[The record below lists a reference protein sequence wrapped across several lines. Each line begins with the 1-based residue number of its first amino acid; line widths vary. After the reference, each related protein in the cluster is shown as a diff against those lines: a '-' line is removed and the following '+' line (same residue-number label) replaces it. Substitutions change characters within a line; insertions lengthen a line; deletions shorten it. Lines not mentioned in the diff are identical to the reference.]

1 LSRANRRPFDPFTLT
16 VLSLASCDLVRAP
29 VRTCVGACAAALGI
43 ALLRGAIHGAMAA
56 TPSTGGSMNFHSSS
70 STVPSLLDDPA
81 RPEADEAEH
90 TVLNAVRTWLRPR
103 CDAQGRSANWR
114 AVLSEAGVTADGL
127 GYFDLLM
134 HQLRRSARRRLDT
147 RCRCA
152 RELAKDEASL
162 LQTIALLQRVRGD
175 AAVELLNDWLSEPA
189 LSGVLKIVRWFAI
202 ALLDAGLVIQ
212 VRKRRV
218 TYMH

>member
-1 LSRANRRPFDPFTLT
+1 
-16 VLSLASCDLVRAP
+16 
-29 VRTCVGACAAALGI
+29 
-43 ALLRGAIHGAMAA
+43 
-56 TPSTGGSMNFHSSS
+56 MNFHSSS
-70 STVPSLLDDPA
+70 STVHSLLDDPA
-81 RPEADEAEH
+81 RPQVDEAEH

-103 CDAQGRSANWR
+103 CDAQGRSADWR
-114 AVLSEAGVTADGL
+114 EVLSDAGVTADGL

-134 HQLRRSARRRLDT
+134 QQLRRSARRRLDT

-152 RELAKDEASL
+152 SELAKDEASL

-189 LSGVLKIVRWFAI
+189 LSGVLKIVRWFSI